1 MMDAILTDTFPPP
14 CSSSASADYTALDLT
29 APANDAI
36 FKNRKNTW
44 IQLAG
49 HPGAFAPAGPHT
61 IWKKR
66 YTKDNNETWAYE
78 ALMEDSA
85 HCIVPMFYRE
95 VEYNSEYFI
104 EMEDLLQHFT
114 DPNIMDV
121 KMGTRTFLESEVT
134 NPVLRRDLYDKMVA
148 LDPSAATAEERE
160 SQSITKMRYMQFRE
174 GESSSAEYGFR
185 IEALRV
191 SGEPVTTNL
200 WKVKTKEQLKS
211 VLAKF
216 IHGSKNI
223 QNSLI
228 RRLEEI
234 REKFE
239 ESPFFMSREVIGSSI
254 LLMYDKNEK
263 CGAWMIDFSKTIPVS
278 SELTITHR
286 SPWQLGNHEDGFLV
300 GLDNLILLLSDLD
313 LKSHNPTS
321 SDTATPNQSSI
332 EET

>member
-1 MMDAILTDTFPPP
+1 MDDILASEFPPP
-14 CSSSASADYTALDLT
+14 STDSTDCTALDLT

-36 FKNRKNTW
+36 LKNRKNTW

-49 HPGAFAPAGPHT
+49 HPGAFAPAGPNT

-66 YTKDNNETWAYE
+66 YMKDNNETRAYE

-85 HCIVPMFYRE
+85 HSIVPVFYRE

-121 KMGTRTFLESEVT
+121 KMGCRTFLESEVT
-134 NPVLRRDLYDKMVA
+134 NPVLRRDLYEKMVA
-148 LDPSAATAEERE
+148 LDPSAPTPEEKE
-160 SQSITKMRYMQFRE
+160 CQSITKMRYMQFRE
-174 GESSSAEYGFR
+174 GESSTAEYGFR
-185 IEALRV
+185 MEALRIA
-191 SGEPVTTNL
+191 GEPVTTNL
-200 WKVKTKEQLKS
+200 KQVKTKEQIKS
-211 VLAKF
+211 VLKKF
-216 IHGSKNI
+216 IYGNKNI
-223 QNSLI
+223 QNCLT

-239 ESPFFMSREVIGSSI
+239 ESPYFMSHEIVGSSI

-263 CGAWMIDFSKTIPVS
+263 CGAWMIDFSKTIPVDS
-278 SELTITHR
+278 GITITHR
-286 SPWQLGNHEDGFLV
+286 APWQLGNHEDGFLT

-313 LKSHNPTS
+313 LKSDGITS
-321 SDTATPNQSSI
+321 SSTPSSQSSI